1 VKSPLKFL
9 LLVLALSIPFWL
21 IGGASG
27 VELLPRLPVSALMAF
42 CPVLAASILV
52 YRENKTAGVMK
63 LLKRSFDCRR
73 IRTKLWYAPIL
84 LLMPGVMLLTYAL
97 MRLMGLPLPT
107 PQFPGPATLAMMF
120 LGFFVAGLGEELG
133 WSGYAIDPMQDRW
146 NALQAGVVLG
156 VVGAAWHIIPL
167 LQAHRSPGWIAWWG
181 LNAVALRVL
190 TVWLYNNTGK
200 SVFAAVLFHAIVNLS
215 TFLFP
220 NYASHWN
227 PRITGLIT
235 ACAAAI
241 VTTLWGP
248 RALARYRNA

>member
-1 VKSPLKFL
+1 
-9 LLVLALSIPFWL
+9 
-21 IGGASG
+21 
-27 VELLPRLPVSALMAF
+27 
-42 CPVLAASILV
+42 
-52 YRENKTAGVMK
+52 
-63 LLKRSFDCRR
+63 
-73 IRTKLWYAPIL
+73 
-84 LLMPGVMLLTYAL
+84 
-97 MRLMGLPLPT
+97 
-107 PQFPGPATLAMMF
+107 MMF